1 MITNVQPSK
10 KIANST
16 WQKASISI
24 LKNLHVT
31 LSRFDSFIQYDFIKN
46 TENLL
51 KHRGI
56 GTEIPRVF
64 LNPKRILRKFFQLQ
78 NEGEEIH
85 NSEGT
90 IRVEYSTRFS
100 LSLIILQQIMHK
112 GIPIRENTMHIIFP
126 KFSKLKNLRSLS
138 FDSNICFVYLR
149 TQVYNFVAKNNLR
162 IWRK

>member
-24 LKNLHVT
+24 LKNLHIT
-31 LSRFDSFIQYDFIKN
+31 LSRFDWFEIIQYDFIKN

-112 GIPIRENTMHIIFP
+112 GSFLLEKIQCILYFP
-126 KFSKLKNLRSLS
+126 SSQN
-138 FDSNICFVYLR
+138 
-149 TQVYNFVAKNNLR
+149 
-162 IWRK
+162 